1 MCNWRGGA
9 GSGSRVTVTGID
21 CVAFC
26 RALGDAT
33 RQDILQML
41 QKKGEMRVSD
51 IVAAFERSSQPT
63 ISHHLKILK
72 HEGLVNRRRDG
83 KEILYSLN
91 EENVDECCGM
101 LWAKFAPGKLLTI
114 RLPQST
120 RKARA

>member
-1 MCNWRGGA
+1 M
-9 GSGSRVTVTGID
+9 VQID

-26 RALGDAT
+26 RALGDNT
-33 RQDILQML
+33 RQEILQLL
-41 QKKGEMRVSD
+41 QKKGERRVND

-72 HEGLVNRRRDG
+72 QEGLVNSRREG

-91 EENVDECCGM
+91 VENVDECCGM
-101 LWAKFAPGKLLTI
+101 LWAKFAPAKSRAI
-114 RLPQST
+114 RLAKPT

>member
-1 MCNWRGGA
+1 M
-9 GSGSRVTVTGID
+9 TEID

-26 RALGDAT
+26 RALGDST

-41 QKKGEMRVSD
+41 KKKGELRVSA

-63 ISHHLKILK
+63 ISHHLKILR
-72 HEGLVNRRRDG
+72 HEGLVNSRRAG

-101 LWAKFAPGKLLTI
+101 LWAKFAPGKPLNI
-114 RLPQST
+114 RLPKST